1 MQNNE
6 FKQKGKDYA
15 DEKRNSKESNLG
27 VGDRVLMQ
35 QPKQNKLSTRFAEK
49 PVTVVEKS
57 GSKVVVE
64 SDSGRQYTRN
74 SALLRKFEEPVQDT
88 SEVDLEDSDDDD
100 NVRVPLGSSPRT
112 VTRSGRTIRTPQK
125 FKDFV
130 MT

>member
-1 MQNNE
+1 MN
-6 FKQKGKDYA
+6 
-15 DEKRNSKESNLG
+15 
-27 VGDRVLMQ
+27 
-35 QPKQNKLSTRFAEK
+35 TRYAEK
-49 PVTVVEKS
+49 PVTVVEKL

-100 NVRVPLGSSPRT
+100 NGRVPLGSSPRT
-112 VTRSGRTIRTPQK
+112 VTRSGRTIRMPQK